1 MSVGENAMNSSSTK
15 KYRNAKTKSIVT
27 KILQYAVL
35 TLIAVFL
42 VFPFFLLISRSF
54 MTIYDI
60 NEARIIPSKITFDN
74 YKRIFAENN
83 YFLYTFNTLKVVLI
97 NIVTVPL
104 SASICAYS
112 FSRLKWKGRE
122 LVFSCVL
129 ATIMIPGTVL
139 QVPLYVMFY
148 KFGWLG
154 SLKPL
159 IIPAMFGGGAMNIFL
174 LRQFMRSIP
183 KEIDEAAIIDG
194 ANTFRRYVL
203 ILPLC
208 VPILLYIMVGTF
220 TSAWS
225 DFFGPLVYLTERET
239 FTLAVV
245 IYQDSLLGDLTEP
258 NLKMA
263 AGAFMSL
270 LPALI
275 FVLYQRKLMDGI
287 MVGAVKG

>member
-15 KYRNAKTKSIVT
+15 KYRNAKTKRVVT
-27 KILQYAVL
+27 KIVQYIVL

-225 DFFGPLVYLTERET
+225 DFFGPLVYLTKRET

>member
-1 MSVGENAMNSSSTK
+1 MQGNESITVTLPKK
-15 KYRNAKTKSIVT
+15 KYRNEKRHRIVV
-27 KILQYAVL
+27 KIWQYLLL
-35 TLIAVFL
+35 TIIAIFL
-42 VFPFFLLISRSF
+42 CFPFFLLISRSF
-54 MTIYDI
+54 MSIYDI
-60 NEARIIPSKITFDN
+60 NEARIIPSKFTFDN
-74 YKRIFAENN
+74 YKRIFSENN
-83 YFLYTFNTLKVVLI
+83 YFLYTLNTFKVVGI
-97 NIVTVPL
+97 NIITVPL

-122 LVFSCVL
+122 FIFSCVL

-139 QVPLYVMFY
+139 QIPLYVMFY
-148 KFGWLG
+148 DFGWLG

-183 KEIDEAAIIDG
+183 KEIDEAALIDG
-194 ANTFRRYVL
+194 ADAFRRYLL

-208 VPILLYIMVGTF
+208 VPILLFIMVGTF
-220 TSAWS
+220 TSGWS

-245 IYQDSLLGDLTEP
+245 IYQDSLLGELTEP

-263 AGAFMSL
+263 AGAFMTL

>member
-1 MSVGENAMNSSSTK
+1 MNVGENIVNPSATK
-15 KYRNAKTKSIVT
+15 KYRNAKTQKIIT

-35 TLIAVFL
+35 SLIAVFL
-42 VFPFFLLISRSF
+42 VFPCFLLVSRSF

-97 NIVTVPL
+97 NIITVPL

-148 KFGWLG
+148 RFRWLG

-208 VPILLYIMVGTF
+208 IPILLYIMVGTF

-263 AGAFMSL
+263 AGTFMAL
-270 LPALI
+270 LPALV